1 MAKIRTLEEIAR
13 DSSELDD
20 VKIEP
25 KELESND
32 TIDEE
37 TGLSWAE
44 VGRLVSQGASLGFSD
59 EIIGVI
65 KGAINSGV
73 DIKDAIAQERVKL
86 KTAQAKPGSLKY
98 EIGGAAIP
106 GLLAAPFTAGGSMAP
121 SLLRAGAIGA
131 AEGLTYGMGT
141 GEGDVGKRLVG
152 GLDEAALGMVLNPA
166 TQKLISAL
174 SPAVKY
180 LFSDITRKMSGQVG
194 KEVEDELVRILKE
207 SNVDITNPTAVDTLL
222 TQIADGK
229 IVADLNEQS
238 RNAVRAIYAQ
248 SGEGGQII
256 ADVLNRRAKTLT
268 GKVTDT
274 IASDLAPIG
283 GGNNVTMAVNVKTK
297 QLEGMA
303 SDAYQD
309 VFDSAAPIGLRSAP
323 ELADS
328 LTNVINRLPETRSY
342 IEKIMRAQGLPSLFN
357 VNKKTK
363 AVTFSRELTLE
374 DAEIIRRAVKDAT
387 SDAYNNAKGTLGGVL
402 SKTELSLR
410 SLLDDYSPELAATR
424 AKWSAIQS
432 AKDAFEDG
440 KKIFSKSAD
449 DAEVFFEEL
458 VSTGNAETLEAFRQG
473 VVASVRN
480 KTSTSSG
487 APTTFVNRLND
498 LNVKERRIIETLY
511 PGEKIEELLRKVDLA
526 SGANISKGKVLGQ
539 SITAI
544 TDAGTKRV
552 GTGAI
557 AANMAEFV
565 ANPGMFSAFRLARNL
580 MGEKSKILSQE
591 QLTDVAK
598 LIMGEDPE
606 VIKFALGNK
615 DALEALTRRLIK
627 AGQLVTGGAGSAAVV
642 AGSKANPFSADFMAA
657 NADTLTKED
666 LERGDVNLS
675 TYPPIVQSGEMSPE
689 EWNASIASEE
699 NFESGALSN
708 IASTIKPSA
717 RRKILDAANI
727 Q

>member
-1 MAKIRTLEEIAR
+1 MEKIRTLEEIAR
-13 DSSELDD
+13 DSLELND
-20 VKIEP
+20 IEIKP
-25 KELESND
+25 KETESND
-32 TIDEE
+32 NIDEE

-44 VGRLVSQGASLGFSD
+44 IGRLVSQGASLGFSD

-65 KGAINSGV
+65 KGAVSSGV
-73 DIKDAIAQERVKL
+73 DIKDAIEQEREKL

-98 EIGGAAIP
+98 EIGGAVIP
-106 GLLAAPFTAGGSMAP
+106 GLVAAPLTAGGSMAP
-121 SLLRAGAIGA
+121 SLLRAGAIGVG
-131 AEGLTYGMGT
+131 EGLVYGMGT
-141 GEGDVGKRLVG
+141 GEGGVTERFVG
-152 GLDEAALGMVLNPA
+152 GLDEAALGAVLNPA

-194 KEVEDELVRILKE
+194 KEVEDELVRVLTE
-207 SNVDITNPTAVDTLL
+207 SGVDVTNPTAVDDLL
-222 TQIADGK
+222 KQIADGK

-238 RNAVRAIYAQ
+238 RNAVRAIYAT

-268 GKVTDT
+268 GDVTDT

-323 ELADS
+323 ELVDS
-328 LTNVINRLPETRSY
+328 LTNVINRLPETRTY

-402 SKTELSLR
+402 RDTELSLR
-410 SLLDDYSPELAATR
+410 SLLDDYSPELAAVR

-432 AKDAFEDG
+432 AKDAFEEG

-526 SGANISKGKVLGQ
+526 SGANISKGKVLLG
-539 SITAI
+539 SPTAI

-580 MGEKSKILSQE
+580 MGEKSKNLSQE

-598 LIMGEDPE
+598 LIMGEDPA
-606 VIKFALGNK
+606 VIRDALGNK
-615 DALEALTRRLIK
+615 EALEALTRRLIK
-627 AGQLVTGGAGSAAVV
+627 AGQLITGGGGSAAVV
-642 AGSKANPFSADFMAA
+642 AGDKANPFSTDFMSV
-657 NADTLTKED
+657 NA
-666 LERGDVNLS
+666 
-675 TYPPIVQSGEMSPE
+675 
-689 EWNASIASEE
+689 
-699 NFESGALSN
+699 GALQN
-708 IASTIKPSA
+708 ITKDIKPSA
-717 RRKILDAANI
+717 KRKILDAANI

>member
-1 MAKIRTLEEIAR
+1 MTDEEKAAAEKERILAKILKEQGLITQP
-13 DSSELDD
+13 
-20 VKIEP
+20 IE
-25 KELESND
+25 SV
-32 TIDEE
+32 DEE

-44 VGRLVSQGASLGFSD
+44 VGRLIGQGASLGFSD

-65 KGAINSGV
+65 KGAVNSGV
-73 DIKDAIAQERVKL
+73 DIKDAIEQERVKL

-98 EIGGAAIP
+98 EIGGAVVP
-106 GLLAAPFTAGGSMAP
+106 GLLAAPFTAGTSMAP

-141 GEGDVGKRLVG
+141 GEGDVVERFKG

-194 KEVEDELVRILKE
+194 KEVEDELVRVLTE
-207 SNVDITNPTAVDTLL
+207 SGVDITNPTAVDTLL

-238 RNAVRAIYAQ
+238 RNAVRAIYAT

-268 GKVTDT
+268 GEVTDT

-328 LTNVINRLPETRSY
+328 LTNVINRLPETRTY

-402 SKTELSLR
+402 RDTELSLR
-410 SLLDDYSPELAATR
+410 SLLDDYSPELAAVR

-498 LNVKERRIIETLY
+498 LNVKERRIIENLY
-511 PGEKIEELLRKVDLA
+511 PEGIEELLRKVDLA

-598 LIMGEDPE
+598 LIMSEDPE

-642 AGSKANPFSADFMAA
+642 AGDKANPLSTDFMSV
-657 NADTLTKED
+657 NA
-666 LERGDVNLS
+666 
-675 TYPPIVQSGEMSPE
+675 
-689 EWNASIASEE
+689 
-699 NFESGALSN
+699 GALQN
-708 IASTIKPSA
+708 ITKDIKPSA

>member
-25 KELESND
+25 KETESND
-32 TIDEE
+32 NIDEE

-65 KGAINSGV
+65 KGAIDSGV
-73 DIKDAIAQERVKL
+73 DIKDAIEQERVKL

-98 EIGGAAIP
+98 EIGGAVVP

-141 GEGDVGKRLVG
+141 AEGDVSERFVG

-194 KEVEDELVRILKE
+194 KKVEDELVRVLTE
-207 SNVDITNPTAVDTLL
+207 SSVDVTNPTAVDDLL
-222 TQIADGK
+222 KQIADGK

-238 RNAVRAIYAQ
+238 RNAVRAIYAK

-268 GKVTDT
+268 GEVTDT

-323 ELADS
+323 ELVDS
-328 LTNVINRLPETRSY
+328 LTNVINRLPETRTY

-374 DAEIIRRAVKDAT
+374 DAEIIRRAVSDAT
-387 SDAYNNAKGTLGGVL
+387 TKAFKKDNEGTLGGVL

-410 SLLDDYSPELAATR
+410 SLLDDYSPELAAVR

-432 AKDAFEDG
+432 AKDAFDEG
-440 KKIFSKSAD
+440 KKIFSKSPD

-498 LNVKERRIIETLY
+498 LNVKERRIIENLY
-511 PGEKIEELLRKVDLA
+511 PEGIEELLRKVDLA
-526 SGANISKGKVLGQ
+526 SGANISKGRILGG
-539 SITAI
+539 SPTAI

-642 AGSKANPFSADFMAA
+642 AGDKATTDFMSV
-657 NADTLTKED
+657 NA
-666 LERGDVNLS
+666 
-675 TYPPIVQSGEMSPE
+675 
-689 EWNASIASEE
+689 
-699 NFESGALSN
+699 GALQN
-708 IASTIKPSA
+708 ITKDIKPSA